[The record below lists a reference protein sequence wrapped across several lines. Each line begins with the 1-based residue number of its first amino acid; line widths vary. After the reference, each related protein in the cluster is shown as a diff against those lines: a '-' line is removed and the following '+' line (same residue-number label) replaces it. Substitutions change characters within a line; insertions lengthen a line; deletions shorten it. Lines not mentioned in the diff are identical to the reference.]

1 MSESSRSSPLVIFS
15 ESEEVG
21 WGLELRSTEFWIGK
35 GSGLCRPPILSGVVG
50 SVDFDK

>member
-21 WGLELRSTEFWIGK
+21 WGLDILSNGLELRSTEFWIGK
-35 GSGLCRPPILSGVVG
+35 GSGLCRPPI
-50 SVDFDK
+50 